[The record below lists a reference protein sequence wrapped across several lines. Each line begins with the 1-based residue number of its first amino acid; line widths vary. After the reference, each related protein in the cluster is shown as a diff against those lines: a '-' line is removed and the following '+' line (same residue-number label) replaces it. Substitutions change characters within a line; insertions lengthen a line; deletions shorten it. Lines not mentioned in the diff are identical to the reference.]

1 MAYPFAIEPADYT
14 GFENEAAQIS
24 QCKEWGLLS
33 DKATKSKVF
42 FYKGNGLN
50 EAVSIIG
57 YVDKLTAVI
66 ELGDGAVRHCIH
78 PSYLKEMQAA
88 NYSGVKAAAAT
99 EADAG
104 EDGEAA
110 ESNEAAEAAAQ
121 PVSGGGDGEQAD
133 TAEVAQA
140 GEAAADAAAESV
152 KAADTAAGGSEE
164 APVSAKSDAA
174 SDADEPAAEEAEV
187 RAAAKPKAP
196 PKAKKEKA
204 PKLEL
209 PEEKVK
215 LTAIVQ
221 EFTTVPNHF
230 SDTDDE
236 VIIYEAVAILESSTD
251 IGLAWSSHSATLK
264 KLELEVGDKIQ
275 FDAKVVAKKLTKH
288 PVPYK
293 INNPA
298 KIQKVEE

>member
-1 MAYPFAIEPADYT
+1 MAYPFAIEPADYKV
-14 GFENEAAQIS
+14 FENEGAQIG

-42 FYKGNGLN
+42 YYKGNGLN

-66 ELGDGAVRHCIH
+66 ELGDGTVRHCIH
-78 PSYLKEMQAA
+78 PSYLKEMQAS
-88 NYSGVKAAAAT
+88 NYSGVKAAAAA

-121 PVSGGGDGEQAD
+121 PVFGGDNGYQAD
-133 TAEVAQA
+133 TEGSQA
-140 GEAAADAAAESV
+140 GEADTAAESV
-152 KAADTAAGGSEE
+152 KAGATAAGASEE
-164 APVSAKSDAA
+164 ASVSVKSDAA
-174 SDADEPAAEEAEV
+174 GDADKPAAEEGKV
-187 RAAAKPKAP
+187 QAAAKPKAP

-209 PEEKVK
+209 PEEKVR
-215 LTAIVQ
+215 LSATVQ

-236 VIIYEAVAILESSTD
+236 VIIYEAVSILESSTD